1 MDLKKQILVSLG
13 LNKSIRLAWQEKAE
27 DGTIF
32 VSEADTLTAGA
43 DISVLTEDGTTILLP
58 VGTYRTES
66 GLAFRVDE
74 DGVVAEVLETSLEDT
89 EVEEET
95 FAEVGDWEGMEKRIQ
110 NLEDAVAS
118 LKGEEVAM
126 EDEEEKK
133 EEELEDE
140 AVEVAVEETVVEV
153 VEVVEEAVAEIATAI
168 DDATPAEVTPEL
180 AEKAAE
186 IAIEIIQE
194 KAEEVAEQVT
204 LSRRRSKRK
213 LSKSKRKFSNSKR
226 VLSKAKA
233 KASKVARLNKKIK
246 SLKSKLSRKPA
257 NTPLN
262 VNKFSSN
269 RSHTV
274 SAKDYGQM
282 TRREKFLHDLNK

>member
-1 MDLKKQILVSLG
+1 MDLKEQILVSLG
-13 LNKSIRLAWQEKAE
+13 LNKSVKLAWQEKAE

-32 VSEADTLTAGA
+32 VSEADTLAAGA

-58 VGTYRTES
+58 TGTYRTES

-89 EVEEET
+89 EEVVEEET
-95 FAEVGDWEGMEKRIQ
+95 FADVGDWEGMEKRIQ

-118 LKGEEVAM
+118 LKGKEVAM

-153 VEVVEEAVAEIATAI
+153 VEVVEEAVAEIAAAI

-180 AEKAAE
+180 AAKAAE
-186 IAIEIIQE
+186 VAIEIIQE
-194 KAEEVAEQVT
+194 KAEEVAEEVT
-204 LSRRRSKRK
+204 LS
-213 LSKSKRKFSNSKR
+213 
-226 VLSKAKA
+226 KAQSA
-233 KASKVARLNKKIK
+233 KVARLNKKIK

-257 NTPLN
+257 DTPLN

-269 RSHTV
+269 RNYQV
-274 SAKDYGQM
+274 SAADYRKM
-282 TRREKFLHDLNK
+282 SKREKFLYDLNK